1 MNKKVLKG
9 SILAIGLS
17 LSSMISVFGAGS
29 GVTIRSIEYVDTNDV
44 MRSYELKKI
53 PDEAL
58 IKRERSQKDFVGYAT
73 SEFKTEQA
81 YKTGKDGI
89 YIDERFMI
97 NEDGTVQLYKEDYS
111 GIVEESSTWFMDV
124 DGRWYAFSNGTL
136 ITQSPI
142 FDRAR
147 DTYYVL
153 NPMKDELG
161 ALIHR
166 NGFYNIN
173 GKIYHLTF
181 DNTHNGIYGACI
193 YGVEGIK

>member
-1 MNKKVLKG
+1 MRKNNLFKA

-17 LSSMISVFGAGS
+17 MTSMMSAFGAGA
-29 GVTIRSIEYVDTNDV
+29 TIDSIEYVDNEDV
-44 MRSYELKKI
+44 MRTYASKI
-53 PDEAL
+53 PEEAL
-58 IKRERSQKDFVGYAT
+58 VKRERSQKDFVGYAT

-89 YIDERFMI
+89 YIDERFLI
-97 NEDGTVQLYKEDYS
+97 NDDGTVQLYKEDYS
-111 GIVEESSTWFMDV
+111 GIVEEGSTWFMDV
-124 DGRWYAFSNGTL
+124 DGRWYAFASGTL

-142 FDRAR
+142 FDRQR

-153 NPMKDELG
+153 NPAKEELG

-166 NGFYNIN
+166 NGFYKIN
-173 GKIYHLTF
+173 GSLYHLTF